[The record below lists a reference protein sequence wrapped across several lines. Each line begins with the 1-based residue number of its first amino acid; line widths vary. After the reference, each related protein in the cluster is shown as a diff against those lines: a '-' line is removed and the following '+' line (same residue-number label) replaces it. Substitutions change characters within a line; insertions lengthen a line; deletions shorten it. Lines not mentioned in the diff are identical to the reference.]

1 MTPIWTGRSRRSR
14 RFTPGFEDLIAPLL
28 STTIA
33 PTRLHGSDALN
44 VLPARAS
51 VDCDC
56 RVLPGTTFEQLR
68 AELVDAL
75 GTDLPY
81 EIEFPDQIVG
91 GTISSLDSP
100 LYDAC
105 SQFIATHDP
114 GAILLPTLCVG
125 FTDSHYAR
133 ASWGSTAYGF
143 WPMRHTPLDVWS
155 TTVHGHDERVH
166 ADDLGYATLFHIE
179 ACRAAARPRGCV
191 I

>member
-1 MTPIWTGRSRRSR
+1 V
-14 RFTPGFEDLIAPLL
+14 APLL

-33 PTRLHGSDALN
+33 PTRLHGSEALN

-56 RVLPGTTFEQLR
+56 RVLPGTSLEDLR
-68 AELVDAL
+68 AELVEAL

-81 EIEFPDQIVG
+81 ELEFVDPLVG

-100 LYDAC
+100 LYETC
-105 SQFIATHDP
+105 SRFVARRDP
-114 GAILLPTLCVG
+114 EAIVVPTLCTG

-133 ASWGSTAYGF
+133 EAFGSVAYGF
-143 WPMRHTPLDVWS
+143 WPVRRTPYEVWS

-166 ADDLGYATLFHIE
+166 ADDLAYATLFHLE
-179 ACRAAARPRGCV
+179 ACRELLGTGRL
-191 I
+191 